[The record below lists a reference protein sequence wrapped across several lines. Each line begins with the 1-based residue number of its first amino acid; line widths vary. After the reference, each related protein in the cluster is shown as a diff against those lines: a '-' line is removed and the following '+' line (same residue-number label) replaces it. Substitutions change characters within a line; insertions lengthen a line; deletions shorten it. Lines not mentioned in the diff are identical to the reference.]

1 MPSFPLGQQR
11 DFLPFILWPRRGRC
25 QHKSRQEQCCVNDPQ
40 VFAARHRRL
49 PVLAAVGHYLGP
61 RCKVSMVTS
70 EQPRHVP
77 FEAHIELLRAF
88 LAQRDQIV
96 ERIQGVL
103 NAQQKPV
110 QYLQDRAL
118 LSRQFEDCFF
128 AAPVAREQFALRGQL
143 QAAHWASGFRPRD
156 MPGIPNEM
164 FDPADMMARAFNL
177 WRNTRWTGRNGR
189 VRYAQTLFNL
199 YVVRNLALLDMRLW
213 DDGVAAAGKRLV
225 QLQDVLAA
233 LWKSS
238 PADQPVLVRDVRW
251 LVPVAQS
258 PTTDELAPYFEVAQK
273 VAESLPEEDRIEILK
288 AGILM
293 AGGHLRSQ
301 LRHFNMQGRQLTEPA
316 LILSTRGSNA
326 LDCAM
331 TIQGLVPLLKG
342 YEQAIQQGD
351 QGRRVEL
358 AGAIC
363 QGVSSDPEL
372 FVNRVDLLGVYSMIE
387 HLFITVDAAG
397 IAMYTTMGQRH
408 VQLLQEYT
416 TLIDRAAPAL
426 CEDCPQFRP
435 LPGAYSP
442 YGVMYGFSSN
452 ILEHMTLKASQ
463 PEAETRFT
471 LEDVFTD
478 AGRGA
483 ERLAWVSG
491 WRQLPHMPQ
500 EVQKLYQYPQSFAEE
515 IFGRI
520 EQALQKRVAQGGA
533 GDAWRTG
540 RLFIVPAGGVED
552 VQTAAVPELPLE
564 YVLSSDPEVV
574 AAHKAQPCDQQRL
587 LDDRNEGMHLLSY
600 QTPGG
605 WVAIRKD
612 FLTELLGAGRDVKIE
627 DLPVVA
633 AGVLRLMCPTLSA

>member
-1 MPSFPLGQQR
+1 
-11 DFLPFILWPRRGRC
+11 
-25 QHKSRQEQCCVNDPQ
+25 
-40 VFAARHRRL
+40 
-49 PVLAAVGHYLGP
+49 
-61 RCKVSMVTS
+61 MVTS

-77 FEAHIELLRAF
+77 FQAHIELLRAF

-110 QYLQDRAL
+110 QYLQDRVL

-128 AAPVAREQFALRGQL
+128 AAPVPREQFALRGQL

-177 WRNTRWTGRNGR
+177 WRNTRWPGRNGR

-199 YVVRNLALLDMRLW
+199 HVVRCLALLDMRLW
-213 DDGVAAAGKRLV
+213 DDGAAAAGERLA
-225 QLQDVLAA
+225 QLQEVLTA
-233 LWKSS
+233 LWRSS

-258 PTTDELAPYFEVAQK
+258 PTTDDLAPYFEVAQK
-273 VAESLPEEDRIEILK
+273 VAEFLPEADRIEILK

-301 LRHFNMQGRQLTEPA
+301 LRHFNMQGRQLTEPG

-331 TIQGLVPLLKG
+331 TIQGLVPLLKV
-342 YEQAIQQGD
+342 YEQAIQHGD
-351 QGRRVEL
+351 LPGRREL
-358 AGAIC
+358 AEAIC
-363 QGVSSDPEL
+363 QGISSDPEL
-372 FVNRVDLLGVYSMIE
+372 FVERVDLLGAYSMIE

-397 IAMYTTMGQRH
+397 SAAYTPMGQRH
-408 VQLLQEYT
+408 LRLLQEYA
-416 TLIDRAAPAL
+416 TLLERLAPAL
-426 CEDCPQFRP
+426 HADCPQFRP
-435 LPGAYSP
+435 VPGAYSP

-463 PEAETRFT
+463 PEAETRFS

-478 AGRGA
+478 AGPGA
-483 ERLAWVSG
+483 EKLAWVSG
-491 WRQLPHMPQ
+491 WRRLPHMPQ
-500 EVQKLYQYPQSFAEE
+500 GVQKLYEYPQQFAEE

-520 EQALQKRVAQGGA
+520 EQALRNRALQGGA
-533 GDAWRTG
+533 GEASRTG
-540 RLFIVPAGGVED
+540 RLLIVQEGSDADAE
-552 VQTAAVPELPLE
+552 TAAIPELPVE
-564 YVLSSDPEVV
+564 YLLSSDPQVV
-574 AAHKAQPCDQQRL
+574 AAQKARPCEQQRL

-605 WVAIRKD
+605 WLAIKKD
-612 FLTELLGAGRDVKIE
+612 FLTELLGAGRDVKIGG
-627 DLPVVA
+627 LPAAA
-633 AGVLRLMCPTLSA
+633 AGVLRLMCSTLRA